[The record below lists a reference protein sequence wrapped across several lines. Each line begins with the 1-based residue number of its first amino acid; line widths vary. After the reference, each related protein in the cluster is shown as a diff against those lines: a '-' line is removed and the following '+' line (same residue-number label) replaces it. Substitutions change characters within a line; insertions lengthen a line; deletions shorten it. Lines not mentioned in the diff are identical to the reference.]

1 MDGCF
6 LLNRQFIHRNKREGK
21 ASKYRSRS
29 KLGVMVKEFICVFWL
44 LLFLREIA
52 VKSGTCVG
60 DMRKKNSDLLNSSY
74 LNNPFI
80 SHAMPPSTSIKDVS
94 IAIHVLQITR
104 KVLGVVLKLFAN
116 LEIANHSFL
125 WILSHYGFHT
135 VTIILFWLHT
145 LSSLNFFS
153 VTLFLSQIV
162 SCFCLLNS
170 LLLLQAISFYF

>member
-1 MDGCF
+1 MDCCF

-29 KLGVMVKEFICVFWL
+29 KLGVMVKEFKCVFWL

-52 VKSGTCVG
+52 IKSGTCVG
-60 DMRKKNSDLLNSSY
+60 DTRKKKNSDLLNSSY

-104 KVLGVVLKLFAN
+104 KLLGVVLKFFAS
-116 LEIANHSFL
+116 LEILTTHSSECSL
-125 WILSHYGFHT
+125 T
-135 VTIILFWLHT
+135 VAFT
-145 LSSLNFFS
+145 L
-153 VTLFLSQIV
+153 
-162 SCFCLLNS
+162 
-170 LLLLQAISFYF
+170 